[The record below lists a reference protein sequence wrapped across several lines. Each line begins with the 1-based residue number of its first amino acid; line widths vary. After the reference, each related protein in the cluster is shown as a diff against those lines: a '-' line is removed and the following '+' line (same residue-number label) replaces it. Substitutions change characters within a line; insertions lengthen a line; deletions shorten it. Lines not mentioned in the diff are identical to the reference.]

1 MVKMKIFQI
10 ICLIIFLTLQHSLLL
25 GNNSLFTYIGL
36 TKTLNKS
43 MLELNNLSQKNI
55 KLKSNIQEI
64 ESDKEFLEMYARE
77 NFGYIKK
84 YETFYQILKNED

>member
-1 MVKMKIFQI
+1 MKIFHI
-10 ICLIIFLTLQHSLLL
+10 ICLIIFLALQHSLLL

-43 MLELNNLSQKNI
+43 MLELNNLSQKNV
-55 KLKSNIQEI
+55 KLKSNIEEI

-84 YETFYQILKNED
+84 HETFYQILKNED

>member
-1 MVKMKIFQI
+1 MKIFQI

>member
-1 MVKMKIFQI
+1 MKIFQI

-64 ESDKEFLEMYARE
+64 GSDKEFLEMYARE

-84 YETFYQILKNED
+84 HETFYQILKNED

>member
-1 MVKMKIFQI
+1 
-10 ICLIIFLTLQHSLLL
+10 
-25 GNNSLFTYIGL
+25 
-36 TKTLNKS
+36 

-84 YETFYQILKNED
+84 HETFYQILKNED